1 MSREAL
7 TEAVLRFVE
16 ALPVASVERIAKAVV
31 LAGEASRSKTVVGV
45 IPHPD
50 FRRQASS
57 LIGAWGEASEVPG
70 AELAAMLR
78 AAAAA
83 RAAAVGEGKLEVVW
97 TGPGTSEVPS
107 RSTEAVVLEV
117 VSAARHQLLL
127 VTYAA
132 FRYPPLVAALE
143 SAAAREVRTQVLVET
158 RAGAGSLLGQ
168 EPAVAFAGIPEL
180 KRYHW
185 PPSQRSS
192 GGGSLRGRMHTKLV
206 VADRDLAFVTSANL
220 TGNGIEDNLE
230 CGLLVR
236 GGPIPGRLLGHVGSL
251 VRRGVFQPLV
261 FTTGLAEAPGDP

>member
-1 MSREAL
+1 
-7 TEAVLRFVE
+7 
-16 ALPVASVERIAKAVV
+16 
-31 LAGEASRSKTVVGV
+31 
-45 IPHPD
+45 
-50 FRRQASS
+50 
-57 LIGAWGEASEVPG
+57 
-70 AELAAMLR
+70 MLR
-78 AAAAA
+78 A
-83 RAAAVGEGKLEVVW
+83 GEGKVEVVW

-168 EPAVAFAGIPEL
+168 EPAVAFAGIPGL
-180 KRYHW
+180 KLYHW

-236 GGPIPGRLLGHVGSL
+236 GGPIPGRLLDHVSSL

-261 FTTGLAEAPGDP
+261 FTTGLADAAGDP